1 VAFTPFKP
9 LYQGKPVASAGS
21 FVGRQ
26 DANYIAVVTE
36 GDVDRM
42 RIVFHEYAHL
52 VISNVLRH
60 VPAWLS
66 EGLAEFYSTY
76 ELRGGREAVL
86 GRVIPYHLQ
95 RLQETRLLKLDELLS
110 VDRQFPLY
118 NEKDRRSVFYA
129 LSRCSKIGSM
139 FAAGHAHQRHWH
151 IHASKCAFHGDRLLE
166 RNRVVRITVQQK
178 DRRSSRRHVS
188 QRRCGNDRS
197 GTDLGRVTR
206 GGTQND
212 RL

>member
-118 NEKDRRSVFYA
+118 NEKDRRFPGVPKSGP
-129 LSRCSKIGSM
+129 CSPPATRTNVTGT
-139 FAAGHAHQRHWH
+139 F
-151 IHASKCAFHGDRLLE
+151 
-166 RNRVVRITVQQK
+166 T
-178 DRRSSRRHVS
+178 RRSAPSMATDCSNGTVSSESPCNRR
-188 QRRCGNDRS
+188 
-197 GTDLGRVTR
+197 T
-206 GGTQND
+206 GGAVDDT
-212 RL
+212 